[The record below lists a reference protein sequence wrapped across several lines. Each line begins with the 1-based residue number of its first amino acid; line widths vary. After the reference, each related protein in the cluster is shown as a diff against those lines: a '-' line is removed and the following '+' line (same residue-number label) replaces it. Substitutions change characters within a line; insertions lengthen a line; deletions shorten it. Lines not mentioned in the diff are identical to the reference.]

1 MYVYYLRSHPNT
13 PAVTMSPRTYAM
25 ALPLSPTL
33 IAALLGGAV
42 LLSACGGGDKP
53 PGAAGA
59 PGGAAPPPA
68 QVGVVTV
75 QPGDMD
81 LVTELPGRLEASR
94 VAQVRARA
102 TGIVQQRLFTEGSAV
117 KVGQPL
123 FRIDAAPYEAVLA
136 SARAQQ
142 AKAEVQ
148 VAQTQAQWARLR
160 PLVAD
165 KAVSEQ
171 EATNAEL
178 AVKQAEADLALAKAA
193 VQTASINR
201 GYADVTAPIAGRVG
215 RANVTEGALVAQTD
229 ATPMAVVQQ
238 IDPLYINFTQ
248 SASEALALARAVESG
263 QLKRSGAQ
271 AAAVKVVLEDGTEH
285 PQPGKLLFS
294 DLTVDPTSGQVTLR
308 AEVPNPGG
316 RLLPGLYV
324 RVRLV
329 QAQASDAIALPQQ
342 AVTRSPKGDS
352 VMVVD
357 SEGKVSPRPVKLG
370 GQQGGRWVVL
380 DGLKAGEQVMVDGFQ
395 KLRGDAPVKAVPW
408 QAPGTAP
415 KAAAPGAAAPAPAPA
430 AK

>member
-1 MYVYYLRSHPNT
+1 MPHRT
-13 PAVTMSPRTYAM
+13 PAM
-25 ALPLSPTL
+25 APSATATL
-33 IAALLGGAV
+33 IAALLGSAF

-53 PGAAGA
+53 AGV
-59 PGGAAPPPA
+59 PGGPGSAPPPA
-68 QVGVVTV
+68 QVGVITV
-75 QPGDMD
+75 QPGALD

-117 KVGQPL
+117 RAGQQL

-178 AVKQAEADLALAKAA
+178 AVKQADADLALAKAA

-201 GYADVTAPIAGRVG
+201 GYADVIAPIAGRVG

-229 ATPMAVVQQ
+229 TMPMAVVQQ

-248 SASEALALARAVESG
+248 SASEAMALARAVESG
-263 QLKRSGAQ
+263 QLKRSGTQ

-357 SEGKVSPRPVKLG
+357 TEGKVSPRPVKLG
-370 GQQGGRWVVL
+370 AQQGGRWVVL

-415 KAAAPGAAAPAPAPA
+415 KAAAAGATAPSTAPAPASAPAPA
-430 AK
+430 AAAK

>member
-1 MYVYYLRSHPNT
+1 
-13 PAVTMSPRTYAM
+13 M
-25 ALPLSPTL
+25 ALLT
-33 IAALLGGAV
+33 
-42 LLSACGGGDKP
+42 ACGQGDKAP
-53 PGAAGA
+53 AAGAAG
-59 PGGAAPPPA
+59 PGAAPPPA

-75 QPGDMD
+75 QPGALD
-81 LVTELPGRLEASR
+81 LVSELPGRLEASR

-102 TGIVQQRLFTEGSAV
+102 MGIVQQRLFSEGAAV
-117 KVGQPL
+117 KAGQPL
-123 FRIDAAPYEAVLA
+123 FRIDAAPYEAALA

-148 VAQTQAQWARLR
+148 VAQAQAQWARLR

-193 VQTASINR
+193 VQTAGINR

-229 ATPMAVVQQ
+229 TTPMAVVQQ

-248 SASEALALARAVESG
+248 SASEAMALARAVESG

-285 PQPGKLLFS
+285 PQTGKLLFS
-294 DLTVDPTSGQVTLR
+294 DLTVDATSGQVTLR

-329 QAQASDAIALPQQ
+329 QAQASNAIALPQQ

-357 SEGKVSPRPVKLG
+357 PEGKVSPRTVKLG
-370 GQQGGRWVVL
+370 AQQGGRWVVL

-408 QAPGTAP
+408 QAPGAAP
-415 KAAAPGAAAPAPAPA
+415 KAAAAADAAAPA

>member
-1 MYVYYLRSHPNT
+1 MSDNNPSPSVPFSRV
-13 PAVTMSPRTYAM
+13 AV
-25 ALPLSPTL
+25 
-33 IAALLGGAV
+33 AACLAATV
-42 LLSACGGGDKP
+42 VLSACGGGDKP
-53 PGAAGA
+53 AGA
-59 PGGAAPPPA
+59 PGGPGSAPPPA
-68 QVGVVTV
+68 QVGVITV
-75 QPGDMD
+75 QPGALD

-117 KVGQPL
+117 RAGQPL
-123 FRIDAAPYEAVLA
+123 FRIDSAPYEAVLA

-160 PLVAD
+160 PLVTD

-248 SASEALALARAVESG
+248 SASEAMALARAVENG
-263 QLKRSGAQ
+263 QLKRSGTQ

-357 SEGKVSPRPVKLG
+357 TEGKVSPRPVKLG

-415 KAAAPGAAAPAPAPA
+415 KAAAAGATAPGSAPASASAPAPA
-430 AK
+430 AAAK

>member
-1 MYVYYLRSHPNT
+1 MSLPKATLCAPVSPLRRPVSV
-13 PAVTMSPRTYAM
+13 AVLWGAV
-25 ALPLSPTL
+25 
-33 IAALLGGAV
+33 ALLT
-42 LLSACGGGDKP
+42 ACGQGDKAP
-53 PGAAGA
+53 AAGAAG
-59 PGGAAPPPA
+59 PGAAPPPA

-75 QPGDMD
+75 QPGALD
-81 LVTELPGRLEASR
+81 LVSELPGRLEASR

-102 TGIVQQRLFTEGSAV
+102 TGIVQQRLFSEGAAV
-117 KVGQPL
+117 KAGQPL
-123 FRIDAAPYEAVLA
+123 FRIDAAPYEAALA

-148 VAQTQAQWARLR
+148 VAQAQAQWARLR

-178 AVKQAEADLALAKAA
+178 AVKQAEADLALARAA
-193 VQTASINR
+193 VQTAGINR

-229 ATPMAVVQQ
+229 TTPMAVVQQ

-248 SASEALALARAVESG
+248 SASEAMALARAVESG

-285 PQPGKLLFS
+285 PQTGKLLFS
-294 DLTVDPTSGQVTLR
+294 DLTVDATSGQVTLR

-329 QAQASDAIALPQQ
+329 QAQASNAIALPQQ

-357 SEGKVSPRPVKLG
+357 TEGKVSPRTVKLG
-370 GQQGGRWVVL
+370 AQQGGRWVVL

-408 QAPGTAP
+408 QAPGAAP
-415 KAAAPGAAAPAPAPA
+415 KAAAADAAAPA

>member
-75 QPGDMD
+75 QPGELD

-178 AVKQAEADLALAKAA
+178 AVRQAEADLALAKAA

-248 SASEALALARAVESG
+248 SASEAMALARAVESG

-408 QAPGTAP
+408 QAPGAAA
-415 KAAAPGAAAPAPAPA
+415 KAAAPGAAAPAPA

>member
-53 PGAAGA
+53 LGAAGA

-75 QPGDMD
+75 QPGDLD

-178 AVKQAEADLALAKAA
+178 AVRQADADLALAKAA
-193 VQTASINR
+193 VQAASINR

-229 ATPMAVVQQ
+229 VTPMAVVQQ

-248 SASEALALARAVESG
+248 SASEAMALARAVESG

-415 KAAAPGAAAPAPAPA
+415 KAAAPGAAAPAPA